1 MNGIAKAAML
11 QGLSLCAILAKLLDR
26 WSEWK
31 RMKLL
36 RVGNAGKERPAMV
49 DADGMLR
56 DLSGVVSDIAGTT
69 LLPASIERLR
79 RIDPK
84 TLPLVAGT
92 PRIGACVG
100 RVGKFICIGLNYSDH
115 AAESGMAVP
124 VEPVVF
130 MKATSSISGPYDDVM
145 IPRGSEKTDWEV
157 ELGVIIGKEAR
168 YVTEDDALAHVVGY
182 CVVNDLS
189 ERAFQLEGTGQWV
202 KGKSA
207 DTFGPIGP
215 WLVTTEDVP
224 DPQLLRLWLEVD
236 GHRYQEGSTA
246 TMVFGVAHL
255 VSYLSRFMSLQ
266 PGDII
271 STGTPPGVGLGQ
283 KPPVYL
289 KPDNV
294 IRLGIDGLG
303 EQRQT
308 LVPCSFR

>member
-1 MNGIAKAAML
+1 MKLVRYGNVGEEKPGIIDSDGAIRDLNGIF
-11 QGLSLCAILAKLLDR
+11 G
-26 WSEWK
+26 
-31 RMKLL
+31 
-36 RVGNAGKERPAMV
+36 
-49 DADGMLR
+49 
-56 DLSGVVSDIAGTT
+56 DIAGAN
-69 LLPASIERLR
+69 LKPESLAELR
-79 RIDPK
+79 KINLK
-84 TLPLVAGT
+84 ALPLVGGT

-100 RVGKFICIGLNYSDH
+100 GVGKFICIGLNYSDH

-124 VEPVVF
+124 AEPVVF
-130 MKATSSISGPYDDVM
+130 MKATSAICGPYDDVM

-157 ELGVIIGKEAR
+157 ELGVVIGKEAR
-168 YVTEDDALAHVVGY
+168 YVTEEEALSHVAGY
-182 CVVNDLS
+182 CVVNDVS

-215 WLVTTEDVP
+215 WLVTTDEMP
-224 DPQLLRLWLEVD
+224 DPQALPLWLEVD
-236 GHRYQEGSTA
+236 GHRYQNGSTA

-255 VSYLSRFMSLQ
+255 ISYLSRFMSLQ

-289 KPDNV
+289 RPGNV
-294 IRLGIDGLG
+294 VRLGVEGLG

-308 LVPCSFR
+308 VVPWSLS